1 MKFHLSSWTSEILHF
16 GVLIL
21 SKSYKVSAKKVQ
33 KTYLSWH
40 WRMMQFT
47 EKLTCGFKYDMRN
60 LVHFHPTT
68 QTSKIFT
75 LMGRFRQKY
84 EVWAKKYRG
93 VFFHD
98 TKQWCKIGINP
109 ALMVS
114 KMAWGLG
121 WTFIRA
127 PKSQIGLFYI
137 VGLFLSKAY
146 NVSVRKFQRNYVSQH
161 WRVFTK
167 FKGKLICGLKMT

>member
-1 MKFHLSSWTSEILHF
+1 M
-16 GVLIL
+16 
-21 SKSYKVSAKKVQ
+21 
-33 KTYLSWH
+33 
-40 WRMMQFT
+40 
-47 EKLTCGFKYDMRN
+47 
-60 LVHFHPTT
+60 
-68 QTSKIFT
+68 T
-75 LMGRFRQKY
+75 LMNDAVYRKTDLWFQIWHEKFGAFPPNHSNVKNFHFDGTFSSKVY

-98 TKQWCKIGINP
+98 TKQWCKIGINA

>member
-1 MKFHLSSWTSEILHF
+1 MTLKNDAVYRKTDLWFQIWHEKFGAFPPNHSNVKNFHFDGTFSS
-16 GVLIL
+16 
-21 SKSYKVSAKKVQ
+21 KV
-33 KTYLSWH
+33 
-40 WRMMQFT
+40 
-47 EKLTCGFKYDMRN
+47 
-60 LVHFHPTT
+60 
-68 QTSKIFT
+68 
-75 LMGRFRQKY
+75 Y

-98 TKQWCKIGINP
+98 TKQWWKIGINP

-137 VGLFLSKAY
+137 VLSYYIPSISRVGSGHMVAWPGLILPPGEDLAGCRAWCRLRK
-146 NVSVRKFQRNYVSQH
+146 VSSLLQDMGVSINGGT
-161 WRVFTK
+161 WKWLVY
-167 FKGKLICGLKMT
+167 KGKSH